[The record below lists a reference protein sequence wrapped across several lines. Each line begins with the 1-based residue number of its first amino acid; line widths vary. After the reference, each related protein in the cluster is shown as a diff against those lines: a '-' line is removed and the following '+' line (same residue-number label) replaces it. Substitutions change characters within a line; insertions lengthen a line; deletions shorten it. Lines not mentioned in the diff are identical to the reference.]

1 MTVYSMKKTN
11 KYEKTLE
18 IDYIKNPIAIYKDR
32 YVFDLSKEV
41 AKNNLKAMQ
50 IYDIN

>member
-1 MTVYSMKKTN
+1 MITIFSLKKTG

-32 YVFDLSKEV
+32 YFF
-41 AKNNLKAMQ
+41 NLIK
-50 IYDIN
+50 INDTITSNV